1 MYFALREFQKRSKKV
16 RVGFH
21 FPYQSELRLG
31 SQCNWR
37 RIRVSCCPLPS
48 AKGFTNIRDHSYSE
62 FPCCF
67 FDWGVFLVVV
77 FVGVFLFLV
86 LGCLGG
92 HAKLFFLKS
101 CTRNL
106 RITNRQN

>member
-1 MYFALREFQKRSKKV
+1 L
-16 RVGFH
+16 
-21 FPYQSELRLG
+21 L
-31 SQCNWR
+31 
-37 RIRVSCCPLPS
+37 
-48 AKGFTNIRDHSYSE
+48 
-62 FPCCF
+62 F